1 MEWFHNTGDG
11 GGAPRAARVLLT
23 GRETGGAFALL
34 ALTLAPFSPGAPP
47 HRHQAHSEACYV
59 LAGTLAITRGDDT
72 VVLSA
77 GESLLVRPGVVH
89 TCWNP
94 TASGATLLLIYTPG
108 GPEDEVRALASL
120 SAGAPAAG

>member
-1 MEWFHNTGDG
+1 MEPQDNGEG
-11 GGAPRAARVLLT
+11 GAARVLLT

-34 ALTLAPFSPGAPP
+34 TLTLAPFSPGAPA
-47 HRHQAHSEACYV
+47 HRHQAHAEACYV

-77 GESLLVRPGVVH
+77 GESLLIGAGVSH

-94 TASGATLLLIYTPG
+94 TPRHAALLLIYTPG
-108 GPEDEVRALASL
+108 GAEEEVQRLARL
-120 SAGAPAAG
+120 SAGP